1 LFSNHTIVLL
11 FPAKEKMHY
20 NKELW
25 LLFMFYYT
33 FLKVKLL
40 ENKAYNVLKSNLKIW
55 EDW

>member
-1 LFSNHTIVLL
+1 L